1 LNKYL
6 ENCLDYL
13 SECTY
18 NPKIINPYLVRLN
31 SVLKGLKSEEK
42 LYLYRKT
49 LPNKIEI
56 EEQLEQLTYYLQELQ
71 QKSSNKE
78 KLTSKTIDIKNQSN
92 KINQELKKINLSG
105 LELAVTVNCS
115 DPKKLDFYGV
125 EKSTPFF
132 VQKNQILAS

>member
-1 LNKYL
+1 L

-105 LELAVTVNCS
+105 LELAVTVNRN
-115 DPKKLDFYGV
+115 
-125 EKSTPFF
+125 F
-132 VQKNQILAS
+132 VH